1 MRSAETVAGVFGD
14 MPPVAWGMVML
25 SEVPGQE
32 GRRPVGR
39 GGFVRWEGQRCR
51 VVHRRRV
58 SALAFPR
65 TCEFELFLEATDG
78 NAEIGY
84 VAENEVEPDDEKAGE
99 EQP

>member
-1 MRSAETVAGVFGD
+1 MRRAETVTGVPAGTLA
-14 MPPVAWGMVML
+14 VAWRTVMA
-25 SEVPGQE
+25 SEVQGPE

-39 GGFVRWEGQRCR
+39 GGFVRWEGRRCR

-65 TCEFELFLEATDG
+65 TCEFELFLEATDS
-78 NAEIGY
+78 NTEIGY
-84 VAENEVEPDDEKAGE
+84 VAENDIEPDEEKAGD

>member
-1 MRSAETVAGVFGD
+1 MRSAETVKGVPAGTRA
-14 MPPVAWGMVML
+14 VAWRAVMA
-25 SEVPGQE
+25 SEVQGPE
-32 GRRPVGR
+32 GHRPVGR
-39 GGFVRWEGQRCR
+39 GGFVWWEGRRCR

-78 NAEIGY
+78 NTEIGY
-84 VAENEVEPDDEKAGE
+84 VAENEIEPDDEKAEE